1 MQGDIPNIN
10 SLSTSKA
17 TKQKKKKNE
26 NYDRMTDRIGNTI
39 YKDNFMTGA

>member
-17 TKQKKKKNE
+17 TKQTNKNE